1 MDIKKLEKNMVNGSA
16 ARLFPVLADS
26 KKEEKATSI
35 LLSIFTVVPDY
46 AKAVLEEVG
55 APVGKRAKIECFTEA
70 LLKGLTKKV
79 VLTDS

>member
-1 MDIKKLEKNMVNGSA
+1 MRDYRVDLKKLEKNMVNGSA

-46 AKAVLEEVG
+46 ARAVLKEAG
-55 APVGKRAKIECFTEA
+55 ASGGSA
-70 LLKGLTKKV
+70 
-79 VLTDS
+79 